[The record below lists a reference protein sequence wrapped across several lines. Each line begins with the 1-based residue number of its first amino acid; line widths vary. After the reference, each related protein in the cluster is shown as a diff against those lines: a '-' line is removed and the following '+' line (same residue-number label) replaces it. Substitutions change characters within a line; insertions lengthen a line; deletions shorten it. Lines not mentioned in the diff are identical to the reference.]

1 MTAYCETAPGHPV
14 HASYHD
20 FEYGFPVDDE
30 SRLFERLT
38 LEIFQA
44 GLSWL
49 IILKKRDAFSLAF
62 ENFNVDRVAAF
73 DAMDIERLTNDPSII
88 RNRRKIEATIEN
100 AKVVQE
106 LRQSHGGFSQW
117 IEAHHP
123 LSRGEWCKL
132 FRTTFTFMGK
142 EVVGEFLMSI
152 GYLPGAHTDQC
163 PVSRRIAEQG
173 PAWMRAV
180 GRTGTAG

>member
-1 MTAYCETAPGHPV
+1 MTSYCETAPGHPV
-14 HASYHD
+14 HGPYHD
-20 FEYGFPVDDE
+20 FEYGFPIDDE

-49 IILKKRDAFSLAF
+49 IILKKRDGFRLAF
-62 ENFNVDRVAAF
+62 ENYNVDRIAAF
-73 DAMDIERLTNDPSII
+73 DQADLDRLMNDPSII
-88 RNRRKIEATIEN
+88 RNRRKIEAVIQN
-100 AKVVQE
+100 AKVVRE
-106 LRQSHGGFSQW
+106 LRGPYGGFGHW
-117 IEAHHP
+117 VEAHHP
-123 LSRGEWCKL
+123 LSRVEWCKL
-132 FRTTFTFMGK
+132 FRSTFSFMGK

-163 PVSRRIAEQG
+163 PIYRRIAEKG
-173 PAWMRAV
+173 PAWMRSL